1 MSGSRFMPV
10 LLWTDALVF
19 LLVAALCV
27 FAWTCWRSETL
38 RQGWGRVASDG
49 IGMGS
54 AVVLA
59 VFVGIGLLDSL
70 HFRPALD
77 KPGEGGKVAYS
88 VDVLSVLDLL
98 VAPLRERRERTYSAP
113 LAAVAFQKET
123 LQRPDGS
130 QVREFPR
137 LRHGGAHLSD
147 PEAGRIADV
156 ALRTGGGML
165 VGLLAAAVFCAG
177 WVAAIARSR
186 RAGWRDTLASVW
198 RGGTGTGTG
207 TATGTDAGTGE
218 VRGSARAGIH
228 WRAFLLTV
236 SVLLVLVAPVVLL
249 SAHYHV
255 LGTSKIGQSVL
266 YLSLKSIRTSLVIGT
281 LTTLVLMPFAVLL
294 GIAAG
299 YFKGWVDDLIQYVY
313 TTIESIPSVLLIA
326 AGVLLIQVYME
337 TRPGLFETSAQRA
350 DFRLLM
356 LCVILGLAN
365 WTGLCRLLRG
375 EALKLRELEYVQ
387 AAHAFGVSHWRIIVR
402 HLAPNM
408 LHIVLISAVMGFS
421 GLVLAEAVL
430 SYVGVGVDPSMISFG
445 TMINDARLEMARE
458 PMVWWSLA
466 AAFGFMLALVL
477 AANLFADAVRDAFD
491 PRSTIRRAGFRI
503 GPARTGGRQGE
514 GA

>member
-1 MSGSRFMPV
+1 MNGQASFMPV
-10 LLWTDALVF
+10 VLWTDALVF
-19 LLVAALCV
+19 LLVAALAV
-27 FAWTCWRSETL
+27 FAWTCWRSAHL
-38 RQGWGRVASDG
+38 RQGWGWVAASG
-49 IGMGS
+49 AGMGS

-59 VFVGIGLLDSL
+59 LFVAVGLLDSL

-98 VAPLRERRERTYSAP
+98 VAPLREQRERTYSAP

-123 LQRPDGS
+123 IERPDGA
-130 QVREFPR
+130 QARAFPR
-137 LRHGGAHLSD
+137 LRHGGAHLAD
-147 PEAGRIADV
+147 PEAGRVADIAR
-156 ALRTGGGML
+156 RTAA
-165 VGLLAAAVFCAG
+165 GLLAGVLGAVLCCAL
-177 WVAAIARSR
+177 VLAVIARHR
-186 RAGWRDTLASVW
+186 RVAWRAALVQVW
-198 RGGTGTGTG
+198 RGEP
-207 TATGTDAGTGE
+207 AGPD
-218 VRGSARAGIH
+218 
-228 WRAFLLTV
+228 WRAFLLTA
-236 SVLLVLVAPVVLL
+236 SVLLVLAAPVVVL

-281 LTTLVLMPFAVLL
+281 LTTLVLLPFAVLL

-313 TTIESIPSVLLIA
+313 TTLESIPSVLLIA

-356 LCVILGLAN
+356 LCLILGLAN

-466 AAFGFMLALVL
+466 SAFGFMLALVL

-491 PRSTIRRAGFRI
+491 PRTTVRRIGFRV
-503 GPARTGGRQGE
+503 GPVRTAPAPGT
-514 GA
+514 AP

>member
-1 MSGSRFMPV
+1 M
-10 LLWTDALVF
+10 ALRG
-19 LLVAALCV
+19 AA
-27 FAWTCWRSETL
+27 
-38 RQGWGRVASDG
+38 
-49 IGMGS
+49 
-54 AVVLA
+54 
-59 VFVGIGLLDSL
+59 GLL
-70 HFRPALD
+70 A
-77 KPGEGGKVAYS
+77 
-88 VDVLSVLDLL
+88 
-98 VAPLRERRERTYSAP
+98 
-113 LAAVAFQKET
+113 
-123 LQRPDGS
+123 
-130 QVREFPR
+130 
-137 LRHGGAHLSD
+137 
-147 PEAGRIADV
+147 
-156 ALRTGGGML
+156 
-165 VGLLAAAVFCAG
+165 GLLAAGLFCTLCI
-177 WVAAIARSR
+177 AAIARSR
-186 RAGWRDTLASVW
+186 RLPFRATLA
-198 RGGTGTGTG
+198 
-207 TATGTDAGTGE
+207 DI
-218 VRGSARAGIH
+218 VRGASGGVN
-228 WRAFLLTV
+228 WRA
-236 SVLLVLVAPVVLL
+236 LLVTASALIVLVGPVVVL

-466 AAFGFMLALVL
+466 AAFAFMLALVL

-491 PRSTIRRAGFRI
+491 PRSTVRRAGFRI
-503 GPARTGGRQGE
+503 GPVRVPGRAGE
-514 GA
+514 GT

>member
-1 MSGSRFMPV
+1 
-10 LLWTDALVF
+10 
-19 LLVAALCV
+19 
-27 FAWTCWRSETL
+27 
-38 RQGWGRVASDG
+38 
-49 IGMGS
+49 
-54 AVVLA
+54 VLA
-59 VFVGIGLLDSL
+59 VFVAIGLLDSL
-70 HFRPALD
+70 HFRPALE

-98 VAPLRERRERTYSAP
+98 VAPLRERCERTYSAP
-113 LAAVAFQKET
+113 LAVVAFQKET
-123 LQRPDGS
+123 VQRPDGS

-137 LRHGGAHLSD
+137 LRHGGAHLAD
-147 PEAGRIADV
+147 PATGRATDV
-156 ALRTGGGML
+156 AWRTAGGLLLG
-165 VGLLAAAVFCAG
+165 LAAAALFCTA
-177 WVAAIARSR
+177 WIAAIARVR
-186 RAGWRDTLASVW
+186 RAAFRATAASVW
-198 RGGTGTGTG
+198 HDSG
-207 TATGTDAGTGE
+207 DAQAP
-218 VRGSARAGIH
+218 VH
-228 WRAFLLTV
+228 WRAFLLAV
-236 SVLLVLVAPVVLL
+236 SVLLVVAAPVLLL
-249 SAHYHV
+249 SMHYHV

-491 PRSTIRRAGFRI
+491 PRSTVRRTGFRI
-503 GPARTGGRQGE
+503 GPARLAGRQGE

>member
-1 MSGSRFMPV
+1 MIGQGSFLPV
-10 LLWTDALVF
+10 LLWTDTLVF
-19 LLVAALCV
+19 LLVAVLCV
-27 FAWTCWRSETL
+27 FAWSCSRNENL
-38 RQGWGRVASDG
+38 RQGWRRVAGNG

-59 VFVGIGLLDSL
+59 LFVGIGLLDSL

-77 KPGEGGKVAYS
+77 KPGEGGKAAYS

-98 VAPLRERRERTYSAP
+98 VAPLRERREKTYSAP
-113 LAAVAFQKET
+113 LAAVSFQKET
-123 LQRPDGS
+123 IERPDGT
-130 QVREFPR
+130 QMREFPR
-137 LRHGGAHLSD
+137 LRHGGAHLAD
-147 PEAGRIADV
+147 PADRAADV
-156 ALRTGGGML
+156 AWRAGA
-165 VGLLAAAVFCAG
+165 GLLAGVLVAGVFCG
-177 WVAAIARSR
+177 LWIAAIARVR
-186 RAGWRDTLASVW
+186 KAAFRATLADIR
-198 RGGTGTGTG
+198 RG
-207 TATGTDAGTGE
+207 AGDG
-218 VRGSARAGIH
+218 VN
-228 WRAFLLTV
+228 WRALLVTA
-236 SVLLVLVAPVVLL
+236 SVLLVLAGPVVVL

-299 YFKGWVDDLIQYVY
+299 YFKGWVDDLIQYIY

-466 AAFGFMLALVL
+466 AAFAFMLALVL

-491 PRSTIRRAGFRI
+491 PRSTVRRAGFRI
-503 GPARTGGRQGE
+503 APVRAPGRTGERT
-514 GA
+514 

>member
-1 MSGSRFMPV
+1 MIGQQSFLPV

-19 LLVAALCV
+19 LLLAALCV
-27 FAWTCWRSETL
+27 FAWSCARNENL
-38 RQGWGRVASDG
+38 RQGWRRVAANG
-49 IGMGS
+49 MGMGS

-59 VFVGIGLLDSL
+59 LFVGIGLLDSL
-70 HFRPALD
+70 HFRPALE

-98 VAPLRERRERTYSAP
+98 VAPLRDRREKTYSAP

-123 LQRPDGS
+123 IERPDGT
-130 QVREFPR
+130 QVRTFPR
-137 LRHGGAHLSD
+137 LRHGGAHLAD
-147 PEAGRIADV
+147 PAGRAADV
-156 ALRTGGGML
+156 ALRGAAGL
-165 VGLLAAAVFCAG
+165 LAGLLAAGLFCTLCI
-177 WVAAIARSR
+177 AAIARSR
-186 RAGWRDTLASVW
+186 RLSFRATLADIG
-198 RGGTGTGTG
+198 RGASGG
-207 TATGTDAGTGE
+207 
-218 VRGSARAGIH
+218 VN
-228 WRAFLLTV
+228 WRA
-236 SVLLVLVAPVVLL
+236 LLVTASALIVLAGPVVVL
-249 SAHYHV
+249 SAQYHV

-466 AAFGFMLALVL
+466 AAFAFMLALVL

-491 PRSTIRRAGFRI
+491 PRSTVRRAGFRI
-503 GPARTGGRQGE
+503 GPVRVPGRVGE
-514 GA
+514 GT

>member
-1 MSGSRFMPV
+1 MSGGGFMPV

-19 LLVAALCV
+19 LLVGALCV
-27 FAWTCWRSETL
+27 FAWTCARSETL
-38 RQGWGRVASDG
+38 RQGWRRVASNG

-59 VFVGIGLLDSL
+59 VFVAIGLLDSL

-88 VDVLSVLDLL
+88 VDVLSVLDVL

-113 LAAVAFQKET
+113 FAVVAFQKET
-123 LQRPDGS
+123 VQRPDGS
-130 QVREFPR
+130 QVRAFPR
-137 LRHGGAHLSD
+137 LRHGGAHLAD
-147 PEAGRIADV
+147 PEAGRAADV
-156 ALRTGGGML
+156 AMRTAAGML
-165 VGLLAAAVFCAG
+165 LGLLAAAVFCAA
-177 WVAAIARSR
+177 WVFAIARSR
-186 RAGWRDTLASVW
+186 RAGFRGTLASVW
-198 RGGTGTGTG
+198 RAGRDPDE
-207 TATGTDAGTGE
+207 ATGG
-218 VRGSARAGIH
+218 ARAGIH

-236 SVLLVLVAPVVLL
+236 SVLSIVVVPVVLL

-491 PRSTIRRAGFRI
+491 PRSSVRRVGFRT
-503 GPARTGGRQGE
+503 GPARLAGRRGE
-514 GA
+514 AA